1 MLLSAVHHLRD
12 IRLWPLLGW
21 AIVLFICPVGPVAAQ
36 TDSPNDVGS
45 FIADVPLMPATS
57 LDTMRSVSFD
67 TATGRVLVLFIK
79 MPAQDNDVQSFYN
92 ETLQALGWERDGVHF
107 IKGAEMLKL
116 KAAPQAGPNVW
127 KLTLSPRPV
136 S

>member
-21 AIVLFICPVGPVAAQ
+21 AIALFIYPVGPVAAQ
-36 TDSPNDVGS
+36 TDSPNDVSS

-92 ETLQALGWERDGVHF
+92 ETLQALGWQRDGVDF